1 MMVAQ
6 KVDTTIECVCDFL
19 KREIEKVSSIY
30 ESQELTELTKAL
42 AELVSARAKGFKVV
56 GVGCGDIDKEGATSI
71 MLMNDHNVAVDLNIT
86 DEGTY
91 ISEFYALT
99 EDFIPRTYDGD

>member
-1 MMVAQ
+1 M
-6 KVDTTIECVCDFL
+6 
-19 KREIEKVSSIY
+19 KRSINHKRY
-30 ESQELTELTKAL
+30 SGYPEELSML
-42 AELVSARAKGFKVV
+42 KGFKVV

-99 EDFIPRTYDGD
+99 EDFIPKAMRTIREEKKKIATSTNRST

>member
-1 MMVAQ
+1 M
-6 KVDTTIECVCDFL
+6 
-19 KREIEKVSSIY
+19 KRSINHKRY
-30 ESQELTELTKAL
+30 SGYPEELSML
-42 AELVSARAKGFKVV
+42 KGFKVV

-71 MLMNDHNVAVDLNIT
+71 TLMNDHNVAVDLNIT

-99 EDFIPRTYDGD
+99 QDFIPRTYEDD